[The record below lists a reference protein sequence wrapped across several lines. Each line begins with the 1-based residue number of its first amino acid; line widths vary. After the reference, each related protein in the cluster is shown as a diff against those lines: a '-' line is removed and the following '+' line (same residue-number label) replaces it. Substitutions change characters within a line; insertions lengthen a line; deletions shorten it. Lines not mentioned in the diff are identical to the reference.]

1 MPEPAAPLSILVVD
15 DDPVARLLTRH
26 MLEPEGHTV
35 VDVASPVAAREA
47 LDAQSFSLI
56 LCDFE
61 MGEENG
67 LDLLASLGSNHPPFA
82 LLTGVMDRKRL
93 ASDATDEEDEAMIHS
108 AGVMGFLS
116 KPVST
121 DELRALVNQLANA

>member
-1 MPEPAAPLSILVVD
+1 MPALSILVVD

-35 VDVASPVAAREA
+35 VDVDSPAAARDA
-47 LDAQSFSLI
+47 LADQEFSLI

-67 LDLLASLGSNHPPFA
+67 LDLLASLGEDHPPFA
-82 LLTGVMDRKRL
+82 LLTGIVADPDM
-93 ASDATDEEDEAMIHS
+93 THPP
-108 AGVMGFLS
+108 GVLGCLS

-121 DELRALVNQLANA
+121 DELRALVHRLAETDP